1 MRKIKEY
8 KINNCK
14 ITVQINSYLNTEL
27 KVRKG
32 SNMKIITMS
41 YVDPT
46 DLIECLDMIFDKE
59 GDLNGN

>member
-1 MRKIKEY
+1 MKKIKEY

-32 SNMKIITMS
+32 SNMKIITMC
-41 YVDPT
+41 YVKPE
-46 DLIECLDMIFDKE
+46 DLIESLDMIINTK
-59 GDLNGN
+59 